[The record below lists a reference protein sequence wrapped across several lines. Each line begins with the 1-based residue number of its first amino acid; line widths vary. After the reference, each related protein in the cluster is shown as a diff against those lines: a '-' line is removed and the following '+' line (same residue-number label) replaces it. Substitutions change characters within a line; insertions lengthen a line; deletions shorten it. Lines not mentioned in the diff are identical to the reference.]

1 MILLGY
7 NQSQPAQSSVHSAV
21 CGQLLQGQA
30 PGRGL
35 LLVDAVCWRGGV
47 HQNHGLSTIS
57 KMHLVIYI
65 SGYLIISFIKTPSN
79 VLNQNTND
87 DNHFNFHLNV
97 KHSETSVLFYENV
110 FIYNLVEM

>member
-47 HQNHGLSTIS
+47 HQNHGL
-57 KMHLVIYI
+57 KHN
-65 SGYLIISFIKTPSN
+65 IKN
-79 VLNQNTND
+79 AFGNL
-87 DNHFNFHLNV
+87 HFGIFDHILYKNP
-97 KHSETSVLFYENV
+97 K
-110 FIYNLVEM
+110 